1 MKKKTTGIKILMFFG
16 IVGLLMIVAMPSMAR
31 TIKVNS
37 TDDIIA
43 NDGLCTLRE
52 AVIAANTDTASGAM
66 DGECR
71 AGKGADTI
79 KLKKGEYKF
88 MIIGAGEDNAQ
99 TGDLDILDDLTIKGK
114 GAEKTLIDANNVDR
128 AFHIMS
134 NIKANFTGVT
144 IKNGY
149 ADDGEGGGILSRG
162 AITITHS
169 TVSGNTAIGS
179 YVVGGGIESTAAITI
194 INSEVSNNF
203 AWGSTGAF
211 GGGIYND
218 GTITIISSVVS
229 DNTALGSSSNSG
241 AYGGGIY
248 TLGTMKMTN
257 SRVSGNSASSESYYA
272 IGGGISSAGTMKM
285 TNSTVSDNAASST
298 DSYAFGGGIYND
310 NGSTMKMTN
319 VKVSGNTASSTN
331 SGPLG
336 GGIYNDYGGTM
347 KMTNVK
353 ISGNIAS
360 SINAGAF
367 AGGIYNDG
375 TVKMTNIKV
384 TRNTA
389 TSINSS
395 SAGGGIFN
403 FMDGMIT
410 VKGISRISHN
420 AADDGGG
427 VYNEATFNKS
437 RNTRIKNNTFNDYVE
452 G

>member
-257 SRVSGNSASSESYYA
+257 
-272 IGGGISSAGTMKM
+272 
-285 TNSTVSDNAASST
+285 
-298 DSYAFGGGIYND
+298 
-310 NGSTMKMTN
+310 